1 MIHFTKVDAEA
12 DREVLLHIHCEVN
25 YACDSHWAVK
35 VPYEEYSA
43 KWLSTSQPNAFLSH
57 LAETMKDPRTIAD
70 FVINEHGERVG
81 FVWVVFHDIVDYQL
95 TAAEIMDFYIFPEHR
110 RKGIGFAVL
119 QRIEKEAKRRGA
131 NLLRSE
137 TGIEN
142 SASISLHQKI
152 GFEAYRMSF
161 EKRL

>member
-1 MIHFTKVDAEA
+1 
-12 DREVLLHIHCEVN
+12 
-25 YACDSHWAVK
+25 
-35 VPYEEYSA
+35 
-43 KWLSTSQPNAFLSH
+43 
-57 LAETMKDPRTIAD
+57 MKDPRTIAD

-81 FVWVVFHDIVDYQL
+81 FVWVIFNDIVDYQL
-95 TAAEIMDFYIFPEHR
+95 VAAEIMDFYIFPEHR
-110 RKGIGFAVL
+110 RKGIGLAVL

-137 TGIEN
+137 TGVEN
-142 SASISLHQKI
+142 AASINLHQKF